1 MSSEFSIDELYNLIR
16 VTDDPYQNC
25 GLDEV
30 LLLLAE
36 YINDERITE
45 EVNKYVDWYY
55 EDIGLRGGEDGEEER
70 LDR

>member
-1 MSSEFSIDELYNLIR
+1 MSKDFTAEELYELIK

-36 YINDERITE
+36 YIDDKRITE
-45 EVNKYVDWYY
+45 EINKYVDFYY
-55 EDIGLRGGEDGEEER
+55 EDIGLRGGEND
-70 LDR
+70 

>member
-1 MSSEFSIDELYNLIR
+1 MSKDFSVDELYNLIR

-36 YINDERITE
+36 YIDDKRIIE
-45 EVNKYVDWYY
+45 EVNKYVDFYY
-55 EDIGLRGGEDGEEER
+55 EDIGLGER
-70 LDR
+70 NVRSN